1 MHPPKEFETVI
12 GDFHSLRGRLYYWE
26 KCKFG
31 YDISYIAKIVLDTF
45 IIHDLKRLHKAQDNN
60 TDEATQVRKE
70 IAELKDKKHRLSKLL
85 TKHFIEPE
93 QYSAQ
98 VYEIDGQIRMLNRK
112 LEKSPEKKDP
122 ITLRLEELAEIF
134 EKYDG
139 SEKAQ
144 AVVMET
150 AVHKII
156 VCEDGTI
163 HFQLLDSLEF
173 VERIETYEG
182 H

>member
-1 MHPPKEFETVI
+1 MSSI
-12 GDFHSLRGRLYYWE
+12 ID
-26 KCKFG
+26 
-31 YDISYIAKIVLDTF
+31 KIN
-45 IIHDLKRLHKAQDNN
+45 NN

-98 VYEIDGQIRMLNRK
+98 VYEIDGQIRMLNRN

-134 EKYDG
+134 ENYDG

-144 AVVMET
+144 AAVLET
-150 AVHKII
+150 AIQKII
-156 VCEDGTI
+156 ICEDRTI
-163 HFQLLDSLEF
+163 HFQLFDGLEL
-173 VERIETYEG
+173 VERIDTYEG
-182 H
+182 Y